1 MRADVATCGGPR
13 LGLIVSKKTGDA
25 VTRHR
30 VARRLRAAF
39 AVAGAAL
46 PDSEVYVVARVKPGV
61 TRASVAELTEQFGSA
76 FDHPKVQRAFAA
88 AWSGGRSE

>member
-1 MRADVATCGGPR
+1 MRTDVATCGGPR

-39 AVAGAAL
+39 AVAGAEL

-61 TRASVAELTEQFGSA
+61 THASVGELTEQFGSA
-76 FDHPKVQRAFAA
+76 FGHPKVQRAFSAA
-88 AWSGGRSE
+88 GSGGRSE